1 MSGRFVMVD
10 CHSRLAAGRG
20 AAGGVSA
27 SVFYFMAGLIV
38 LTMAGCERFRHEK
51 YSCPSNALGI
61 REVTI
66 SDASAGASMTLLMR
80 GTESQ
85 ITIGAATDDEIVAT
99 SGTRVMTIDR
109 KTGRI
114 KVITDNKAVF
124 MTCEKSLFTM

>member
-1 MSGRFVMVD
+1 
-10 CHSRLAAGRG
+10 
-20 AAGGVSA
+20 
-27 SVFYFMAGLIV
+27 
-38 LTMAGCERFRHEK
+38 
-51 YSCPSNALGI
+51 
-61 REVTI
+61 
-66 SDASAGASMTLLMR
+66 AGASMTLLMR